1 MYQILPSRSEGG
13 FSARWYSLCTELYK
27 FYQVAWKILVEI
39 VSTRLIQRRVS
50 FKDTSRRIVCKRE
63 LNPQLFLFERN
74 VLTFWLLQ
82 IIAVCVF
89 FGKEEYCERWSG
101 WRDLNSRP
109 FEWQSNALPTEPQ
122 PHMEAIFRI
131 ELKTKG
137 YKALVL
143 PLNYIATWSAWW
155 GTIPQPAAWKA
166 ATLANWATR
175 AFKWFLSQPCIN
187 IISRF
192 SRKIKFSWYLRVES
206 NHRPSGYESDAL
218 TIWAT

>member
-1 MYQILPSRSEGG
+1 MFLITRRDNLCPKTGLEPVIALLEGKCLNHLNYSG
-13 FSARWYSLCTELYK
+13 SYNCCAR
-27 FYQVAWKILVEI
+27 
-39 VSTRLIQRRVS
+39 
-50 FKDTSRRIVCKRE
+50 
-63 LNPQLFLFERN
+63 LFQKGGTWR
-74 VLTFWLLQ
+74 TD
-82 IIAVCVF
+82 
-89 FGKEEYCERWSG
+89 WSG
-101 WRDLNSRP
+101 WRDLNPRP
-109 FEWQSNALPTEPQ
+109 SEWQSDALPTEPQ
-122 PHMEAIFRI
+122 PHMVSPASERVQRSLVWPRRRLEAIFRI

-206 NHRPSGYESDAL
+206 NHWPVRYERTAL